1 MRVSNGR
8 PPRFLNHATRTPL
21 KPRSRFPANV
31 APGSVIEIGHRGS
44 GPAIKLSRSAASA
57 AVRAIGPETLSVD
70 QALARAAVGTRPGA
84 TRKPVTL
91 QNAAGFRSE
100 PPLSL
105 PSAIGTIPHAR

>member
-8 PPRFLNHATRTPL
+8 PPRFLNQATRTPL

-44 GPAIKLSRSAASA
+44 GPAITLSRSAASA

-70 QALARAAVGTRPGA
+70 QALARAPVATRPRP
-84 TRKPVTL
+84 TRKPLTL
-91 QNAAGFRSE
+91 QH
-100 PPLSL
+100 PP
-105 PSAIGTIPHAR
+105 PFPTQPPPP